1 MIRQLCRGAAIAT
14 ALLACAALGASA
26 QDPRLASRLDA
37 RTAAAMTRVLDS
49 ARARS
54 LPTEP
59 LVQKALQGAAKR
71 APSERVLAA
80 ARELLDELA
89 LARASLGARSTEA
102 ELVAGAGAL
111 HAGVAGATLARIR
124 AARGDQSVTV
134 ALATLADL
142 IARGVPVQSAVDA
155 VLLLTMRRAADTDFL
170 AFSGQVGR
178 DIAAGAPPAVA
189 ARVRSVSAGAV
200 GGRGAKPM
208 AVPGPPGNVAPPTPP
223 SGRRPAAGAPPGR
236 P

>member
-1 MIRQLCRGAAIAT
+1 MIRQLSRGLAIAT
-14 ALLACAALGASA
+14 ALIACAALGASA

-71 APSERVLAA
+71 APSERVLTAV
-80 ARELLDELA
+80 RELLGELA

-111 HAGVAGATLARIR
+111 HAGVPGATLARIR
-124 AARGDQSVTV
+124 VARGDQSVIV

-155 VLLLTMRRAADTDFL
+155 VLLLTMRGAADTDFL
-170 AFSGQVGR
+170 AFGVQVGR

-200 GGRGAKPM
+200 GGPGAKPI
-208 AVPGPPGNVAPPTPP
+208 VPGRPGNVAPPAPP
-223 SGRRPAAGAPPGR
+223 RGRRPAAGALPGK